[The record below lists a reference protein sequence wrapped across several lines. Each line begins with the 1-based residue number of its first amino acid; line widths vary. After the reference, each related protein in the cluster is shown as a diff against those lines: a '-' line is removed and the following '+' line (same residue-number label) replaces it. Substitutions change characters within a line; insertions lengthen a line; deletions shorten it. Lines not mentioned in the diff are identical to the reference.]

1 MQEKSATPTPLTRYR
16 SLAAGVRARTGGV
29 AVVVR
34 RRRETAATPR
44 AARGARDERR
54 ERARRRRAAHASTAG
69 SRRPLLRT
77 APTAIVQVG
86 DGACIGCE
94 RSRRRKTAPSGVFF
108 LQ

>member
-54 ERARRRRAAHASTAG
+54 ERAG
-69 SRRPLLRT
+69 SRRPLLRR